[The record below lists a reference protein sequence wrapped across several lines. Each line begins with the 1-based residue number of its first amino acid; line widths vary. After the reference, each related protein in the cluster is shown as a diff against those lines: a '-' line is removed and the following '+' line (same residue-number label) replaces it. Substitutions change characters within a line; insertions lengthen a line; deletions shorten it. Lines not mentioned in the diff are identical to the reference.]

1 MSDIL
6 VIGGGAAGMMAAV
19 FAARAGGNVTLLEK
33 NEKLGKKV
41 YITGKGRCNLT
52 NDCSLDEFLAQVPRN
67 PRFLYSALSFFP
79 PRDMM
84 ALLEQ
89 SGCPVTVQ
97 RGKRV
102 FPSSEKASD
111 VTKAL
116 ASLLRS
122 GNVRIRLNTE
132 VRSLSFADGLV
143 TGVVLSDGAK
153 LSADA
158 VIIACGGLSYPST
171 GSTGDG
177 YRLAESAGHTLV
189 PPQPVLVG
197 LETVETWPQS
207 LQGLS
212 LRNVTL
218 TLSSGKKALWSELGE
233 MLFTHYGVSG
243 PLVLE
248 ASCHLPDPAGGAR
261 LLLDLKPG
269 LSREQLDARLRR
281 DFTEAGKKM
290 LKSVLPGLLP
300 ASFAEIFP
308 ALCGLDASLPCSQI
322 TAAQRGILLDRLKA
336 LPLTVKAPRPVDEA
350 VVTRGGVSVK
360 EIEPKTMRSKLIPNL
375 FFAGE
380 MIDVDAH
387 TGGFNLQIAWATG
400 ALAGRSS
407 VDCQWQES
415 RQS

>member
-1 MSDIL
+1 MSEIV

-19 FAARAGGNVTLLEK
+19 FAARAGANVTLLEK

-52 NDCSLDEFLAQVPRN
+52 NDCDLDGFLAQVPRN
-67 PRFLYSALSFFP
+67 PRFLYSALNFFS

-84 ALLEQ
+84 ALLEEN
-89 SGCPVTVQ
+89 GCPVTVQ

-116 ASLLRS
+116 TSLLRKL
-122 GNVRIRLNTE
+122 NVRVRLDCD
-132 VRSLSFADGLV
+132 VRSLKTEAGRITGAELADGSV
-143 TGVVLSDGAK
+143 

-158 VIIACGGLSYPST
+158 VILACGGLSYPST

-177 YRLAESAGHTLV
+177 YRFAGGLGHTV
-189 PPQPVLVG
+189 IPPSPVLVG
-197 LETVETWPQS
+197 LETEETWPRS

-218 TLSSGKKALWSELGE
+218 TLSAGGKTLYTELGE
-233 MLFTHYGVSG
+233 MLFTHLGISG
-243 PLVLE
+243 PLALE
-248 ASCHLPDPAGGAR
+248 ASCHLPDPARSAS
-261 LLLDLKPG
+261 LVIDLKPG
-269 LSREQLDARLRR
+269 LTREQLDARLRR
-281 DFTEAGKKM
+281 DFSEAGKKQ

-300 ASFAEIFP
+300 ASLAGIFP
-308 ALCGLDASLPCSQI
+308 VLCGISAVLPCSQV
-322 TAAQRGILLDRLKA
+322 TAAQRETLLNKLKA
-336 LPLTVKAPRPVDEA
+336 LPLTVKAPRPIAEA

-360 EIEPKTMRSKLIPNL
+360 EIEPGTMRSKLVPNL
-375 FFAGE
+375 YFAGE

-387 TGGFNLQIAWATG
+387 TGGFNLQIAWSTG
-400 ALAGRSS
+400 ALAGKSAA
-407 VDCQWQES
+407 DHYE
-415 RQS
+415 